1 MIKKAATSAR
11 LMVASTLSVAVST
24 LPAAAQDD
32 SPDIV
37 SLCVA
42 AMIAEDYANVTYGET
57 FEGEGDSAYLILT
70 AKREAEPESRYLCRL
85 AEDRPELIDIPNGY
99 KIVISER
106 GGEQIQP
113 YDRFDDDTL
122 DED

>member
-1 MIKKAATSAR
+1 MKHVLAVLIISGLSATG
-11 LMVASTLSVAVST
+11 

-32 SPDIV
+32 SPDFV

-42 AMIAEDYANVTYGET
+42 AMISEDYANVTYGET
-57 FEGEGDSAYLILT
+57 FEGEGESGYLILT
-70 AKREAEPESRYLCRL
+70 GKREAEPESRYLCHL
-85 AEDRPELIDIPNGY
+85 TDDAPELIEIPNGY
-99 KIVISER
+99 KVVISEH

-113 YDRFDDDTL
+113 YDRFADDTL

>member
-1 MIKKAATSAR
+1 MKHKLAV
-11 LMVASTLSVAVST
+11 LAVSGLAAIVT
-24 LPAAAQDD
+24 PAAAQND

-42 AMIAEDYANVTYGET
+42 AMITEDYANVTYGES
-57 FEGEGDSAYLILT
+57 FEGEGGGYLILKG
-70 AKREAEPESRYLCRL
+70 KREAEPESRYLCRL
-85 AEDRPELIDIPNGY
+85 TEEAPELIAIPNGY

-106 GGEQIQP
+106 GGERIRR
-113 YDRFDDDTL
+113 YDRFADDTL